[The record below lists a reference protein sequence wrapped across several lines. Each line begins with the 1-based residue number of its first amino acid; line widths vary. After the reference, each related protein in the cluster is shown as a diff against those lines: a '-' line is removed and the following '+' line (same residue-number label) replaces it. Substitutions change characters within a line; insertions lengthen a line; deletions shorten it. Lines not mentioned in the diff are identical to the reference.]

1 MPIQLLPLLSYV
13 IISTFTPGPS
23 NISTASLAIQHGY
36 QKSLYYQIGLAIAVF
51 CFMAVSGWISATIL
65 GIFPMLEP
73 ILRYVGA
80 AYILYLAYIIFNAT
94 YTFGEERTQSLGI
107 GHGFLLNALNPKLF
121 VYAFTLFS
129 AFLAPISGRL
139 EWVALAALL
148 LAAVSFVATSTW
160 ALFGSVIKQ
169 FLHNPHGKRIVN
181 VVLALSLV
189 YTAISLMGLI

>member
-1 MPIQLLPLLSYV
+1 MQIQLLPLLSYV

-23 NISTASLAIQHGY
+23 NISTATLAMQRGY
-36 QKSLYYQIGLAIAVF
+36 QKSLYYQLGLATAVF
-51 CFMAVSGWISATIL
+51 CFMLVSGWISATL
-65 GIFPMLEP
+65 LVIFPMLEP

-80 AYILYLAYIIFNAT
+80 AYIFYLAYIIINAT

-139 EWVALAALL
+139 EWVTLAALL
-148 LAAVSFVATSTW
+148 LAAVSFAATSTW
-160 ALFGSVIKQ
+160 ALFGSAIKR
-169 FLHNPHGKRIVN
+169 FLHNPQGKRVVN
-181 VVLALSLV
+181 IVLALSLL
-189 YTAISLMGLI
+189 YSALSLIGVV